1 MDTFTKKQRDLAM
14 KILCDYHANRVRGHS
29 ITPEYLYHHGLP
41 ESVNAGQLVAV
52 LESMGYLTVKKDIT
66 GDSDIL
72 LTDAGKCY
80 FEQKADRDHEKR
92 IENIRY
98 IITTAIAVVAL
109 IKSFLP
115 EILEV
120 LNRIFPRA

>member
-1 MDTFTKKQRDLAM
+1 
-14 KILCDYHANRVRGHS
+14 
-29 ITPEYLYHHGLP
+29 
-41 ESVNAGQLVAV
+41 
-52 LESMGYLTVKKDIT
+52 MGYLTVKKDIT